1 VLFVRDIVILELVSD
16 NVIMAQETIT
26 LTNNE
31 LKRALVLERLV
42 KKDISTTEAAHL
54 LGLSVRQ
61 VLRLKK
67 RYLEHGTEGL
77 IHRNRG
83 RKPAHALPQELKDHI
98 LNLYQGPRYQG
109 ANDCHFADLLREHE
123 QIAVSPSTVRR
134 IRIQAGLPSR
144 CRRRAPKA
152 HRPRLRKPQ
161 AGLLWQIDA
170 TPFNWLEDRGPQLHL
185 LAAIDDATG
194 QVVAATFRPYEDLAG
209 YFEVM
214 RQAIL
219 AYGVPVALYSDRH
232 TIFRS
237 PREPLTIEQQL
248 AGEQQPLS
256 QFGQALAEL
265 GITHYKARTPQAKG
279 RVERLWRTLQN
290 RLVIE
295 LRLRNVCSLEE
306 ANAVLPELIARHNA
320 QFAVLPDQ
328 AQPAYRPVPQHLDLR
343 YVLCF
348 RDHRTV
354 GAGQTL
360 SYQGTLYTLAVP
372 RSFKAPPPKTR
383 VQVRQTLDGEVV
395 AWFQGALLP
404 LRPTSPSP
412 PAASPTAQKQTA
424 GPRPPHRPAADHP
437 WRRASLISKNRR

>member
-1 VLFVRDIVILELVSD
+1 
-16 NVIMAQETIT
+16 M
-26 LTNNE
+26 TNRE

-42 KKDISTTEAAHL
+42 KKDISLTEAAHL
-54 LGLSVRQ
+54 LRLSTRQ
-61 VLRLKK
+61 ILRLKA
-67 RYLEHGTEGL
+67 RYLQHGSEGL

-83 RKPAHALPQELKDHI
+83 RKPAHALPQNLKDHI
-98 LNLYQGPRYQG
+98 LALFQSPRYQG

-123 QIAVSPSTVRR
+123 QISISPSTVRR
-134 IRIQAGLPSR
+134 IRIQAGLSS
-144 CRRRAPKA
+144 RRRRRPPKS
-152 HRPRLRKPQ
+152 HRPRPRKPQ

-170 TPFNWLEDRGPQLHL
+170 SPFDWLEDRGPRLSL

-194 QVVAATFRPYEDLAG
+194 QVVGAVFRPQEDLAG

-214 RQAIL
+214 RQGIL
-219 AYGVPVALYSDRH
+219 AHGVPVALYSDRH
-232 TIFRS
+232 TIFCS

-248 AGEQQPLS
+248 AGQQQPLS

-279 RVERLWRTLQN
+279 RIERLWQTLQS

-320 QFAVLPDQ
+320 RFAVRPDQ
-328 AQPAYRPVPQHLDLR
+328 AQSAYRPLPRPLDLR

-348 RDHRTV
+348 RDDRTV
-354 GAGQTL
+354 GTGQTI

-372 RSFKAPPPKTR
+372 RSVQAPPPKTR
-383 VQVRQTLDGEVV
+383 VQVRQTLEGEIV
-395 AWFQGALLP
+395 ACYQGALIP
-404 LRPTSPSP
+404 LRPANLSS
-412 PAASPTAQKQTA
+412 PAASPPVQKKTA

-437 WRRASLISKNRR
+437 WRRAAVFSKNRR